1 MKRIVIYYS
10 KTGSNEFLA
19 EHFGYG
25 SVFLKLE
32 KRVPDVPL
40 SCQAFPIALAL
51 REEDRENGELIM
63 NTRLTESN
71 FKGELRELFEDF
83 TASMKQPSAI
93 SA

>member
-1 MKRIVIYYS
+1 M
-10 KTGSNEFLA
+10 
-19 EHFGYG
+19 
-25 SVFLKLE
+25 
-32 KRVPDVPL
+32 PDVPL